1 MEKILI
7 NDIVPILVI
16 MILGYLCGKFS
27 FFDDDQ
33 RQGLNKLVLNI
44 ALPAALF
51 ISIVS
56 ATRAM
61 FAKDVVL
68 TMISIFG
75 VTGLFLLSYFLDKLM
90 FHRTTQEA
98 AICAM
103 IAGSPT
109 IGFLGFAVLD
119 PIYGNSASTN
129 LVIGIVSIVVNA
141 VTIPIGLAL
150 INKGQAAARAKAAKT
165 GGEKVKIKLPQK
177 ADELAPVQEKEVTI
191 ADGIPVTDAEAKA
204 LREKGIIREID
215 LARAEFSNHES
226 RGKRDTSNSTMAA
239 IINAIKQPVAAAPLL
254 AVILVLLGIKV
265 PASFAPSFD
274 LIAKANSGVAVLA
287 AGLSLSTVK
296 FSIDK
301 ESLWNTFYRLI
312 LTPAIIVLAA
322 YLCVMGSDPTKIS
335 MLCMATALPP
345 AFSGIIISSR
355 YNIYVKEG
363 ASSVAISTVAFAATC
378 IFWIW
383 LLPILAAHF

>member
-322 YLCVMGSDPTKIS
+322 YLCGMGSDPTKIS

-363 ASSVAISTVAFAATC
+363 ASSVAISTVAFAVTC